1 MTDTLAET
9 PLLTTQEKRS
19 VRIRWFLVGFLILGG
34 VVNYLDRST
43 LSVANTTIAGEFGL
57 NAFEMGLLLSA
68 FSWPYAIANLP
79 AGYLVDKF
87 GPKRMFAFAAGAWS
101 LVSMVTAAAN
111 SFGVLYALRVA
122 LGITESPFFT
132 SALKV
137 NERWFN
143 KRERALPVALV
154 NTGSQIANAI
164 APPLLTFLLL
174 TRSWRGMFVIVGAL
188 GIVVALVWL
197 RIYRDPTLSEQ
208 ALIKGAQ
215 AQEAIASTAPKVG
228 WGRLLQQRNTWFM
241 VLGAFGF
248 QALGALTGTAVGY
261 LILTSDP
268 EIGAWRWMYATAI
281 IPAAIVLIGRFFIT
295 ESAPWLA
302 SRGRVEEAQR
312 EMTRLLAREPLYPK
326 AIHLKLARHE
336 GAGTEREAGYRA
348 FLQPKSARALVLASV
363 PWFLQ
368 DLGTYG
374 IGIFT
379 PTILAASLGHVS
391 DHHHSIT
398 ELVAKDVLAAK
409 GAALID
415 VLLII
420 GIVCAIFLADRAG
433 RIPLQIIGFLGCA
446 AGLMLAAFSIDYTG
460 SAGTLLLFAGFMLF
474 NFMTNLGP
482 NAQTYLIA
490 GEVFPTAVRGTGAGL
505 AAAFAKIGAVLTAF
519 LFPILLAD
527 IGTKPLLYILVATSL
542 LGAAV
547 TWIFRIETTGRDL
560 DALHE

>member
-174 TRSWRGMFVIVGAL
+174 TMSWRGMFVIVGAL

-241 VLGAFGF
+241 VLGAFGIF
-248 QALGALTGTAVGY
+248 YTVWVYLTWLPSYLQTARGFS
-261 LILTSDP
+261 LAQS
-268 EIGAWRWMYATAI
+268 G
-281 IPAAIVLIGRFFIT
+281 
-295 ESAPWLA
+295 WLA
-302 SRGRVEEAQR
+302 SLPFLCGIIGVVFGGWLSNRLVSRGVNTVR
-312 EMTRLLAREPLYPK
+312 ARKIP
-326 AIHLKLARHE
+326 IVG
-336 GAGTEREAGYRA
+336 GA
-348 FLQPKSARALVLASV
+348 VLAAAAVLPVAYVDNTPLAITLLSV
-363 PWFLQ
+363 GYFASQVP
-368 DLGTYG
+368 
-374 IGIFT
+374 IGCLWT
-379 PTILAASLGHVS
+379 LASDVAPSNQVASLG
-391 DHHHSIT
+391 
-398 ELVAKDVLAAK
+398 
-409 GAALID
+409 
-415 VLLII
+415 
-420 GIVCAIFLADRAG
+420 AIQNFG
-433 RIPLQIIGFLGCA
+433 GF
-446 AGLMLAAFSIDYTG
+446 
-460 SAGTLLLFAGFMLF
+460 
-474 NFMTNLGP
+474 
-482 NAQTYLIA
+482 
-490 GEVFPTAVRGTGAGL
+490 V
-505 AAAFAKIGAVLTAF
+505 
-519 LFPILLAD
+519 
-527 IGTKPLLYILVATSL
+527 
-542 LGAAV
+542 GAAV
-547 TWIFRIETTGRDL
+547 APVVTGAIL
-560 DALHE
+560 TATGGNYTLVFLIGGVLLLVGALSYGFFVKDRSGRTA